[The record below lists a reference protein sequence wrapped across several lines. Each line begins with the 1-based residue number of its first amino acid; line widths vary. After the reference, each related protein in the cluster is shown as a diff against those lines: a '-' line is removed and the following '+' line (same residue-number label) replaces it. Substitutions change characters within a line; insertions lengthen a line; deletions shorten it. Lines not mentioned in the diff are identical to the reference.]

1 MAEPTPTTQTPENKK
16 RLLALF
22 ERILPLIDG
31 IADKL
36 RFVLI
41 LGVLMMIWIGVWLL
55 VIKHFSMGVSVAVLG
70 LTLLPLVILFQ
81 FWWALEE
88 LKDLPNIAGQ
98 MLGDAKNEIKESV
111 QGIRAG
117 NIPKLGFLSASKG
130 LWSLGSMLRESK
142 ELLGSYVSIS
152 TLVNPFMLILGVI
165 SLGSVFLLLLVSVIL
180 VFLAL

>member
-1 MAEPTPTTQTPENKK
+1 MAEPAPNTQAPENKQ

-31 IADKL
+31 VADKL

-41 LGVLMMIWIGVWLL
+41 LGVLMVIWIGVWLL
-55 VIKHFSMGVSVAVLG
+55 VIKHFSLTISLLALG
-70 LTLLPLVILFQ
+70 LGLLPLIVLFQ

-152 TLVNPFMLILGVI
+152 TLINPFMLILGVA
-165 SLGSVFLLLLVSVIL
+165 SLGSVFLLILISMVL